1 MCYGAEIM
9 SAVSIRDLRNH
20 TADVLRR
27 VEDGERIQ
35 ITVDRRPVAEL
46 VPLARRTTWVPRD
59 RLMARFVQ
67 ADPGLRRDLDEAQPD
82 TIDDL

>member
-1 MCYGAEIM
+1 MCYVPGM
-9 SAVSIRDLRNH
+9 SAVSVRDLRNH

-27 VEDGERIQ
+27 VEDGERVQ

-46 VPLARRTTWVPRD
+46 VPLPRRSTWVPRE

-67 ADPGLRRDLDEAQPD
+67 ADPGLRRDLAEALDD
-82 TIDDL
+82 TLEDL

>member
-1 MCYGAEIM
+1 MCYAALM
-9 SAVSIRDLRNH
+9 SAVSVRDLRNH

-46 VPLARRTTWVPRD
+46 VPLPRRSTWVPRE

-67 ADPGLRRDLDEAQPD
+67 ADPGLRQDLADALDD
-82 TIDDL
+82 TIEDP

>member
-1 MCYGAEIM
+1 MCYTAGVVQ
-9 SAVSIRDLRNH
+9 VSVRDLRNH

-27 VEDGERIQ
+27 VEDGERVQ

-46 VPLARRTTWVPRD
+46 IPLPRRASWLPRE
-59 RLMARFVQ
+59 RALASLVQ
-67 ADPGLRRDLDEAQPD
+67 ADPGLRRDLAEALPD